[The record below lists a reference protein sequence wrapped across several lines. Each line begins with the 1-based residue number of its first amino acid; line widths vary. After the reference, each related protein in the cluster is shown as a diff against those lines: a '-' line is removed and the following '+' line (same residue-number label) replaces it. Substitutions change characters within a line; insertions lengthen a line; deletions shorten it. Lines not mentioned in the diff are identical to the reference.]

1 LLKAV
6 SGQHHAV
13 SSLRLGKETQITIE
27 AGWAAELGS
36 THGEE
41 KRFLPTV
48 GFEPQFL
55 GHPA

>member
-1 LLKAV
+1 V